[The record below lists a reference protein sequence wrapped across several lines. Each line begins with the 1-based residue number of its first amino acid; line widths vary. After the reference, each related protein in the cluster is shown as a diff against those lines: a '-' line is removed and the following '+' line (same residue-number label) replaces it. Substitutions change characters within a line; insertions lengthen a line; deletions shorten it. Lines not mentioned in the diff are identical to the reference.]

1 MHMYHWDFFC
11 LKNKLYNSKYTMSAE
26 VDLSIETNHPQFFFF
41 FFFFT
46 SLNKFTTR
54 LTNVALPFD
63 HEFFPRS
70 HLTVL

>member
-1 MHMYHWDFFC
+1 
-11 LKNKLYNSKYTMSAE
+11 MSAE
-26 VDLSIETNHPQFFFF
+26 VDLSIETNHPQFFF